1 MASPSTLPI
10 PAPKPSSAVMEEV
23 SKLMRE
29 IKEPNPQGIDVK
41 SAGGATNEKTIYRE
55 LMKGVAL
62 KKGRKWVLPVA
73 VGLSVLAAIIA
84 GLIINPAITIV
95 IIAIAVFI
103 LIRRSAY

>member
-1 MASPSTLPI
+1 MAPPSTPPI

-55 LMKGVAL
+55 LMKRGAL